1 MKFFDPDF
9 RKTPKTSVFCA
20 ACQKD
25 IKGARYAARVI
36 DDCTVAMADEA
47 VGEVQRDEI
56 RDFGPDCAKRIGL
69 EYFTKSK

>member
-9 RKTPKTSVFCA
+9 RRDPKTSVFCA

-25 IKGARYAARVI
+25 IKGKRYTARVI
-36 DDCTVAMADEA
+36 DDCTVAMPGEA
-47 VGEVQRDEI
+47 VEGAQTDET

-69 EYFTKSK
+69 EYFTEA